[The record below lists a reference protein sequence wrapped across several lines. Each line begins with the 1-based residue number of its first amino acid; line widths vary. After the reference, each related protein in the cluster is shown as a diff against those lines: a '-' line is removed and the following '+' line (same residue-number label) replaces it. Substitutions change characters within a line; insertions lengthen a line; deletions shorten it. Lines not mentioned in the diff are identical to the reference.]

1 MQRKPWIAVVTCLLV
16 LGLAGCNREQS
27 DWEKARAANTTDSYQ
42 LFVKKYPVGTFTAQA
57 QARLQ
62 ELNENSDWQKARD
75 ADTADA
81 YQAFLKLHPEGKWS
95 EEARIRIENFALA
108 QPGSGVITTTNA
120 AGAPVAAAP
129 ATTTPATAAPAVA
142 AAPAAAAAPRTSRP
156 QARPHPRKEAARGGG
171 YGIQLGAFKSGE
183 AAAMKQ
189 WHVLAVRYHSELH
202 GLKPH
207 VTEAKSGAGRLYR
220 LQAGGLSAARAR
232 TVCEQLKRRRQP
244 CMVLRMPAR

>member
-1 MQRKPWIAVVTCLLV
+1 MHRKPWIAVVTCLLV
-16 LGLAGCNREQS
+16 LGLSGCNREQS

-108 QPGSGVITTTNA
+108 QPGSGVGTTPA
-120 AGAPVAAAP
+120 PGASVATAPATAMPAAAAP
-129 ATTTPATAAPAVA
+129 APAVA
-142 AAPAAAAAPRTSRP
+142 AAPRASRAPVHPHTRP
-156 QARPHPRKEAARGGG
+156 RRDETRGGG
-171 YGIQLGAFKSGE
+171 YGVQLGAFKSGE
-183 AAAMKQ
+183 AAAMKH
-189 WHVLAVRYHSELH
+189 WHVLAVRYRTDLH

-207 VTEAKSGAGRLYR
+207 VTATKTAAGRLYR

-232 TVCEQLKRRRQP
+232 TVCAHLKRGRQP
-244 CMVLRMPAR
+244 CMVIRMAAR